1 MRLRARR
8 RLAIRALFL
17 LPPLAALAAC
27 GSGLPPQPTQPAP
40 VVGTGTIVTEDRTAD
55 AFQHVSV
62 GGGMQVDIAMGSPLQ
77 VKVSA
82 QGNLL
87 PLIVTQV
94 SDGQLIV
101 NIAPPGIRTN
111 QAMTL
116 TVVVPDLRSITLSGG
131 AIGSLDTT
139 ATDLAID
146 VSGGAQLDAT
156 GRASTLRL
164 TASSGAQARL
174 SGLPADS
181 ATVAMSGGSRAELNV
196 SGDVSGTA
204 TEGANLLLSQPPTSM
219 TVTTSGGAV
228 IQGG

>member
-1 MRLRARR
+1 MRLRARCPAIPV
-8 RLAIRALFL
+8 LAMLSL
-17 LPPLAALAAC
+17 LVALAAC
-27 GSGLPPQPTQPAP
+27 GSGLPPQATQPLP
-40 VVGTGTIVTEDRTAD
+40 VVGAGSIATEDRTTD

-62 GGGMQVDIAMGSPLQ
+62 GAGMHVDITVGSPLQ

-82 QGNLL
+82 QANLL

-101 NIAPPGIRTN
+101 NIAPPGISTS
-111 QAMTL
+111 QPMTL
-116 TVVVPDLRSITLSGG
+116 TVIVPDLRSITLSGG
-131 AIGSLDTT
+131 ATGSLDAT

-146 VSGGAQLDAT
+146 VSGGAQLDAM

-164 TASSGAQARL
+164 TTSSGAQARL
-174 SGLPADS
+174 SGLAVDS
-181 ATVAMSGGSRAELNV
+181 ATVAMSAGSRAELNV
-196 SGDVSGTA
+196 TGGVSGTA
-204 TEGANLLLSQPPTSM
+204 TEGANLLLSKPPASM